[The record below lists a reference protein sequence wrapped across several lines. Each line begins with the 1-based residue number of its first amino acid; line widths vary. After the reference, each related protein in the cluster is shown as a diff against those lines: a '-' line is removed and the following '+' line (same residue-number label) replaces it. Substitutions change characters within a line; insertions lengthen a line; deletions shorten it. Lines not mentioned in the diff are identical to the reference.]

1 MYIAVDRNGTRRGR
15 ARCVALLVSLVC
27 AEENH
32 DDQHSG
38 CSLLD
43 KALKDRRVLREDF
56 NLFHPGAR
64 KVA

>member
-1 MYIAVDRNGTRRGR
+1 MYTEVDRNGTRRGR

-32 DDQHSG
+32 DDQYSG

-64 KVA
+64 KLV